1 MIYLGWSS
9 KFFGTAN
16 LTKLSHLLPIAMVSI
31 EYLAKKAYL
40 KLAQEVQKPDL
51 DLRTMVAHA
60 NMIDMLLGMRQHT
73 RIQKC

>member
-1 MIYLGWSS
+1 
-9 KFFGTAN
+9 
-16 LTKLSHLLPIAMVSI
+16 MVSI